1 MMKLRKMRW
10 ARHLVRMGDRKAA
23 YCVLV
28 GRPEEK
34 PPL

>member
-1 MMKLRKMRW
+1 MKSRKMRW